1 VDRKTRS
8 KTVRE
13 APEMAAFL
21 RRTFRAMTRRAGEGD
36 DNVLAELLALR
47 ADLDEAIDGAARGL
61 HEFGYSWTYLGEA
74 AGMTRQAARQRW
86 GATS

>member
-1 VDRKTRS
+1 MDRKTRS

-13 APEMAAFL
+13 AADMAAFL
-21 RRTFRAMTRRAGEGD
+21 RRTFRAMTRRAVEGD

-47 ADLDEAIDGAARGL
+47 EDLDGAIDAAARGL

-86 GATS
+86 AS

>member
-1 VDRKTRS
+1 MDRKTRT

-13 APEMAAFL
+13 AADMAAFL
-21 RRTFRAMTRRAGEGD
+21 RRMFRAMTRRAVEGD

-47 ADLDEAIDGAARGL
+47 ENLDEAIDAAARGL

-86 GATS
+86 AS